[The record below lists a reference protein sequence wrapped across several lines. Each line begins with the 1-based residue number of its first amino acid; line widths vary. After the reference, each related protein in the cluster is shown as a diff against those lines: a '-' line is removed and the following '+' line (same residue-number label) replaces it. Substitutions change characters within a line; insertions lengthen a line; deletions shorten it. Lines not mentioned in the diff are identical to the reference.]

1 MATAL
6 KYTETRI
13 YKGYKVDVKVRLSDD
28 CRNGHADFA
37 ITADIYE
44 KNKYDYWKWAAG
56 GCCHEE
62 IAVVFPELRPFI
74 ALHLC
79 DAKGAPMYAQANG
92 FYHLRNSSR
101 EVTMNELRITREEY
115 TRFLREAEDQLYFTY
130 LLQTMGIPA
139 RWEEEARTAI
149 KQLEELTGQTFEDNS
164 SRYQFTPLTDEEF
177 QLVESRIAEGYYLP
191 ENIKKRKQEAKLA
204 AKRKKIAD
212 LKADAKRKKQ
222 KIEQELS
229 VHLYL
234 LRLGM
239 PIGNFIYYDH
249 SNKGVFN
256 WREYASKEEK
266 VTQAQF
272 DRFMKKVDYSKLPD
286 GIEFQLKSA

>member
-13 YKGYKVDVKVRLSDD
+13 YKGYKVSVNVRLSDD

-44 KNKYDYWKWAAG
+44 KNKYDFWKWAAG
-56 GCCHEE
+56 GCCHDE
-62 IAVVFPELRPFI
+62 IAIVFPELRPFI

-79 DAKGAPMYAQANG
+79 DAKGAPMYAQGNG
-92 FYHLRNSSR
+92 FYHLRNSSQ
-101 EVTMNELRITREEY
+101 EVTMNELRITQEEY

-139 RWEEEARTAI
+139 RWEEEARAAI
-149 KQLEELTGQTFEDNS
+149 SQLEGLTGQKFEDSS
-164 SRYQFTPLTDEEF
+164 SRYQFTPLTPKQF

-191 ENIKKRKQEAKLA
+191 ENIKKRKHEAQLA
-204 AKRKKIAD
+204 ARRKKIAE
-212 LKADAKRKKQ
+212 LKADALKAQK
-222 KIEQELS
+222 KIERELA
-229 VHLYL
+229 VKLYVI
-234 LRLGM
+234 RNGM
-239 PIGNFIYYDH
+239 PIDNFIYYTH
-249 SNKGVFN
+249 NNKGVFN
-256 WREYASKEEK
+256 WMDGSCYKK

-272 DRFMKKVDYSKLPD
+272 DRFLKKIDYNKLPA

>member
-44 KNKYDYWKWAAG
+44 KNKYDCWKWTAG

-74 ALHLC
+74 ALHLS
-79 DAKGAPMYAQANG
+79 DAKGAPMYAQGNG
-92 FYHLRNSSR
+92 FYHLRNSSKKL
-101 EVTMNELRITREEY
+101 TMEYLRITDIEY
-115 TRFLREAEDQLYFTY
+115 NRFFREAEDQLYFTY
-130 LLQTMGIPA
+130 LLQTIGVPE
-139 RWEEEARTAI
+139 RWMQEAQAAI
-149 KQLEELTGQTFEDNS
+149 KQLEQLTGEKFEDTS
-164 SRYQFTPLTDEEF
+164 VRYQFTPLTLEEF

-191 ENIKKRKQEAKLA
+191 ENIRKRKHEAKLA
-204 AKRKKIAD
+204 ARRKKIAD
-212 LKADAKRKKQ
+212 LKATALSQKRK
-222 KIEQELS
+222 IERELNIK
-229 VHLYL
+229 LYV
-234 LRLGM
+234 LRSGL
-239 PIGNFIYYDH
+239 PIDNFIYYSH
-249 SNKGVFN
+249 NNKGVFN
-256 WREYASKEEK
+256 WMDSSCYQKI
-266 VTQAQF
+266 TQAQF
-272 DRFMKKVDYSKLPD
+272 DRFIKKVDYTKLPE

>member
-44 KNKYDYWKWAAG
+44 KNKYDCWKWTAG

-74 ALHLC
+74 ALHLS
-79 DAKGAPMYAQANG
+79 DAKGAPMYAQGNG
-92 FYHLRNSSR
+92 FYHLRNSPKKL
-101 EVTMNELRITREEY
+101 TMEYLRITDIEY
-115 TRFLREAEDQLYFTY
+115 NRFFREAEDQLYFTY
-130 LLQTMGIPA
+130 LLQTIRIPE
-139 RWEEEARTAI
+139 RWMQEAQAAI
-149 KQLEELTGQTFEDNS
+149 KQLEQLTGEKFEDTS
-164 SRYQFTPLTDEEF
+164 VRYQFTPLTPEQF
-177 QLVESRIAEGYYLP
+177 QLVESGVAEGYYLP
-191 ENIKKRKQEAKLA
+191 ENIKKRKHEAQLA
-204 AKRKKIAD
+204 ARRKKIAE
-212 LKADAKRKKQ
+212 LKADALKAQK
-222 KIEQELS
+222 KIERELA
-229 VHLYL
+229 VKLYVI
-234 LRLGM
+234 RNGM
-239 PIGNFIYYDH
+239 SIDNFIYYTH
-249 SNKGVFN
+249 NNKGVFN
-256 WREYASKEEK
+256 WMDGSCYKK

-272 DRFMKKVDYSKLPD
+272 DRFLKKIDYTKLPA

>member
-272 DRFMKKVDYSKLPD
+272 DRFMQKVDYSKLPD